1 MTTLK
6 PGAKY
11 FPFLKIKRDMDRVL
25 LNMIL
30 GHPGDVE
37 FLLQKLNFLEKL
49 TKEYDS
55 IGFTERLEHI
65 VDNAE
70 EMLVNNLL
78 YGTYKHIGEL
88 VINYKFNLDD
98 LYEEMG
104 ISNHDVIQKYNIVA
118 PNGANTVYDSIL
130 SKFDFE
136 NITDSDIENLKI
148 EIIEDFNLHQK
159 YFSNTSVF
167 EFKNDEELAKHIK
180 FCESYLNYHLLNDTQ
195 YIVEI
200 YETDDVYEDED
211 DEESSYDGKPMYEGK
226 LINKNTEEEL
236 ENSTSGRYCEISS
249 VFEELLDYINNEIL
263 LNQTQETEDIAKE
276 DVIKN
281 DIIHNIFCLDE
292 EYGIVVPTFK
302 ELVAAGEILPEWQ
315 LSEEYGDYPFD
326 SIVNIINER
335 YSDFLETL
343 YTLDSFNE
351 NEKKKKKYGYRTYV
365 EYGTPLE
372 IIEVLQELHDWNDDV
387 EDKDKF
393 ILLQAS
399 VKKEDFSTIQVL
411 LGIEIGYAKLEA
423 YLKDELDEEF
433 HDEVVKLIEAI
444 KEAKADKHETL
455 HLYDC

>member
-6 PGAKY
+6 PGTKVIISEDTIECTEHQSFLESLIGKTLEIVEVTNEYNDKSLPTYKCKYEDGSIVTENGTEY
-11 FPFLKIKRDMDRVL
+11 FPFVDSDLKIKRDMDRVL

-30 GHPGDVE
+30 GHPVDVE
-37 FLLQKLNFLEKL
+37 FLLQKLKFVEKL

-70 EMLVNNLL
+70 EISVNNLL

-88 VINYKFNLDD
+88 VINYKFSLDE

-104 ISNHDVIQKYNIVA
+104 ISNHDVIQKYNCPA
-118 PNGANTVYDSIL
+118 PDGVNTVYDSIL
-130 SKFDFE
+130 SEFDFE
-136 NITDSDIENLKI
+136 NITDSDIEKFKAQVLK
-148 EIIEDFNLHQK
+148 DFT
-159 YFSNTSVF
+159 TSKQ
-167 EFKNDEELAKHIK
+167 E
-180 FCESYLNYHLLNDTQ
+180 
-195 YIVEI
+195 
-200 YETDDVYEDED
+200 
-211 DEESSYDGKPMYEGK
+211 
-226 LINKNTEEEL
+226 
-236 ENSTSGRYCEISS
+236 
-249 VFEELLDYINNEIL
+249 
-263 LNQTQETEDIAKE
+263 ETEDIAKE

-281 DIIHNIFCLDE
+281 DIMHNIFCLDE

-302 ELVAAGEILPEWQ
+302 ELVAAKEILPEWQ
-315 LSEEYGDYPFD
+315 LSEEYEHYPYD
-326 SIVNIINER
+326 SIVNIINEK

-343 YTLDSFNE
+343 YALDSFNE

-423 YLKDELDEEF
+423 YLKDELDVEF
-433 HDEVVKLIEAI
+433 HDEVAMLIEAI
-444 KEAKADKHETL
+444 KEAKADNHDTL

>member
-1 MTTLK
+1 MTTTTTSTQYKVGDIVIIDEEMIDSSKDVVFFEKLLDK
-6 PGAKY
+6 KLMIVEITDEYNHPQVPTYKCIDLETREIIKSEIMPDKH
-11 FPFLKIKRDMDRVL
+11 FPFVDSDLKIKRDMDRVL

-30 GHPGDVE
+30 GHPVDVE
-37 FLLQKLNFLEKL
+37 FLLQKLKFVEKL

-104 ISNHDVIQKYNIVA
+104 ISNHDVIQKYNCPA
-118 PNGANTVYDSIL
+118 PNGNHTVYDSIL
-130 SKFDFE
+130 SEFDFE
-136 NITDSDIENLKI
+136 NITDSDIEKFKAQVLK
-148 EIIEDFNLHQK
+148 DFTASKQ
-159 YFSNTSVF
+159 
-167 EFKNDEELAKHIK
+167 E
-180 FCESYLNYHLLNDTQ
+180 
-195 YIVEI
+195 
-200 YETDDVYEDED
+200 
-211 DEESSYDGKPMYEGK
+211 
-226 LINKNTEEEL
+226 
-236 ENSTSGRYCEISS
+236 
-249 VFEELLDYINNEIL
+249 
-263 LNQTQETEDIAKE
+263 ETEDIAKE

-281 DIIHNIFCLDE
+281 DIMHNIFCLDE

-302 ELVAAGEILPEWQ
+302 ELVAAKEILPKWQ

-335 YSDFLETL
+335 YSDFFETL
-343 YTLDSFNE
+343 STLDAFNE

-423 YLKDELDEEF
+423 YLKDELDVEF
-433 HDEVVKLIEAI
+433 HDEVAKLIEAI
-444 KEAKADKHETL
+444 KEAKADNHDTL

>member
-6 PGAKY
+6 PGTKVIISEDTIECTEHQSFLESLIGKTLEIVEVTNEYNDKSLPTYKCKYEDGSIVTENGTEY
-11 FPFLKIKRDMDRVL
+11 FPFVDSDLKIKRDMDRVL

-30 GHPGDVE
+30 GHPVDVE
-37 FLLQKLNFLEKL
+37 FLLQKLKFVEKL

-70 EMLVNNLL
+70 EISVNNLL

-88 VINYKFNLDD
+88 VINYKFSLDE

-104 ISNHDVIQKYNIVA
+104 ISNHDVIQKYNCPA
-118 PNGANTVYDSIL
+118 PDGVNTVYDSIL
-130 SKFDFE
+130 SEFDFE
-136 NITDSDIENLKI
+136 NITDSDIEKFKAQVLK
-148 EIIEDFNLHQK
+148 DFT
-159 YFSNTSVF
+159 TSKQ
-167 EFKNDEELAKHIK
+167 E
-180 FCESYLNYHLLNDTQ
+180 
-195 YIVEI
+195 
-200 YETDDVYEDED
+200 
-211 DEESSYDGKPMYEGK
+211 
-226 LINKNTEEEL
+226 
-236 ENSTSGRYCEISS
+236 
-249 VFEELLDYINNEIL
+249 
-263 LNQTQETEDIAKE
+263 ETEDIAKE

-281 DIIHNIFCLDE
+281 DIMHNIFCLDE

-302 ELVAAGEILPEWQ
+302 ELVAAKEILPKWQ
-315 LSEEYGDYPFD
+315 LSEEYEHYPYD
-326 SIVNIINER
+326 SIVNIINEK

-343 YTLDSFNE
+343 YALDSFNE

-423 YLKDELDEEF
+423 YLKDELDVEF
-433 HDEVVKLIEAI
+433 HDEVAMLIEAI
-444 KEAKADKHETL
+444 KEAKADNHDTL

>member
-1 MTTLK
+1 MTTFKSGTKVIINEDIIEYTKHEAFLNGLIGK
-6 PGAKY
+6 TLEIVEVTNEYKDEKLPTYKCKYENGLIVTENGTEY
-11 FPFLKIKRDMDRVL
+11 FPFVDYDLKIKRDMDRVL

-88 VINYKFNLDD
+88 VINYKFSLDE

-104 ISNHDVIQKYNIVA
+104 ISNHDVIQKYNCPA
-118 PNGANTVYDSIL
+118 PNGNHTVYDSIL
-130 SKFDFE
+130 SEFDFE
-136 NITDSDIENLKI
+136 NITDSDIEKFKAQVLKDFTATKQEI
-148 EIIEDFNLHQK
+148 EN
-159 YFSNTSVF
+159 
-167 EFKNDEELAKHIK
+167 
-180 FCESYLNYHLLNDTQ
+180 
-195 YIVEI
+195 
-200 YETDDVYEDED
+200 
-211 DEESSYDGKPMYEGK
+211 
-226 LINKNTEEEL
+226 
-236 ENSTSGRYCEISS
+236 
-249 VFEELLDYINNEIL
+249 
-263 LNQTQETEDIAKE
+263 IAKE

-281 DIIHNIFCLDE
+281 DIMHNIFCLDE
-292 EYGIVVPTFK
+292 EEGIVVPTFK
-302 ELVAAGEILPEWQ
+302 ELVAAKEILPQWQ
-315 LSEEYGDYPFD
+315 LSEEYEYYLYD
-326 SIVNIINER
+326 SIVNIINEK

-343 YTLDSFNE
+343 YVLDSFNE
-351 NEKKKKKYGYRTYV
+351 NEKKKKRYGYRTYV

-372 IIEVLQELHDWNDDV
+372 IIEVLQELHDLNDDIES
-387 EDKDKF
+387 EDEF
-393 ILLQAS
+393 VVLQAS
-399 VKKEDFSTIQVL
+399 IKKEDFSTIEVL
-411 LGIEIGYAKLEA
+411 LNIEIGYAKLEA

-433 HDEVVKLIEAI
+433 HDEVAKLIEAI

>member
-1 MTTLK
+1 MTTFKSGTKVIINEDTIECTKHEAFLNGLIGK
-6 PGAKY
+6 TLEIVEVTNEYKDEKLPTYKCKYENGLIVTENGTEY
-11 FPFLKIKRDMDRVL
+11 FPFVDSDLKIKRDMDRVL

-88 VINYKFNLDD
+88 VINYKFSLDE

-104 ISNHDVIQKYNIVA
+104 ISNHDVIQKYNCPA
-118 PNGANTVYDSIL
+118 PNGIHTVYDSIL
-130 SKFDFE
+130 SEFDFE
-136 NITDSDIENLKI
+136 NITDSDIEKFKAQVLKDFTATKQEI
-148 EIIEDFNLHQK
+148 EN
-159 YFSNTSVF
+159 
-167 EFKNDEELAKHIK
+167 
-180 FCESYLNYHLLNDTQ
+180 
-195 YIVEI
+195 
-200 YETDDVYEDED
+200 
-211 DEESSYDGKPMYEGK
+211 
-226 LINKNTEEEL
+226 
-236 ENSTSGRYCEISS
+236 
-249 VFEELLDYINNEIL
+249 
-263 LNQTQETEDIAKE
+263 IAKE

-281 DIIHNIFCLDE
+281 DIMHNIFCLDE
-292 EYGIVVPTFK
+292 EEGIVVPTFK
-302 ELVAAGEILPEWQ
+302 ELVAAKEILPQWQ
-315 LSEEYGDYPFD
+315 LSEEYEYYLYD
-326 SIVNIINER
+326 SIVNIINEK

-343 YTLDSFNE
+343 YVLDSFNE
-351 NEKKKKKYGYRTYV
+351 NEKKKKRYGYRTYV

-372 IIEVLQELHDWNDDV
+372 IIEVLQELHDLNDDIES
-387 EDKDKF
+387 EDMF
-393 ILLQAS
+393 VVLQAS
-399 VKKEDFSTIQVL
+399 IKKEDFSTIEIL
-411 LGIEIGYAKLEA
+411 LNIEIGYAKLEA

>member
-1 MTTLK
+1 MTTNTNSIKSLYK
-6 PGAKY
+6 VGDIVNINEEMIDSSKDVAFFEKLLDKKLMIVEITDEYNHPQLPTYKCIDLETREVIKSEILPDKY
-11 FPFLKIKRDMDRVL
+11 FPFVDSDLKIKRDMDRVL

-88 VINYKFNLDD
+88 VINYKFSLDE

-104 ISNHDVIQKYNIVA
+104 ISNHDVIQKYNCPA
-118 PNGANTVYDSIL
+118 PNGNHTVYDSIL
-130 SKFDFE
+130 SEFDFE
-136 NITDSDIENLKI
+136 NITDSDIEKFKAQVLKDFTATKQEI
-148 EIIEDFNLHQK
+148 EN
-159 YFSNTSVF
+159 
-167 EFKNDEELAKHIK
+167 
-180 FCESYLNYHLLNDTQ
+180 
-195 YIVEI
+195 
-200 YETDDVYEDED
+200 
-211 DEESSYDGKPMYEGK
+211 
-226 LINKNTEEEL
+226 
-236 ENSTSGRYCEISS
+236 
-249 VFEELLDYINNEIL
+249 
-263 LNQTQETEDIAKE
+263 IAKE

-281 DIIHNIFCLDE
+281 DIMHNIFCLDE
-292 EYGIVVPTFK
+292 EEGIVVPTFK
-302 ELVAAGEILPEWQ
+302 ELVAAKEILPQWQ
-315 LSEEYGDYPFD
+315 LSEEYEYYPYD
-326 SIVNIINER
+326 SIVNIINEKC
-335 YSDFLETL
+335 SDFLETL
-343 YTLDSFNE
+343 YALDSFNE
-351 NEKKKKKYGYRTYV
+351 NEKKKKKYGCRTYV

-372 IIEVLQELHDWNDDV
+372 IIEVLQELHDLNDDIES
-387 EDKDKF
+387 EDMF
-393 ILLQAS
+393 VVLQAS
-399 VKKEDFSTIQVL
+399 IKKEDFSTIEIL
-411 LGIEIGYAKLEA
+411 LNIEIGYAKLEA

>member
-6 PGAKY
+6 PGTKVIINEDTIECTKHEAFLNGLIGKTLEIVEVTNEYKDEKLPTYKCKYENGLIVTENGTEY
-11 FPFLKIKRDMDRVL
+11 FPFVDSDLKIKRDMDRVL

-88 VINYKFNLDD
+88 VINYKFSLDE

-104 ISNHDVIQKYNIVA
+104 ISNHDVIQKYNCPA
-118 PNGANTVYDSIL
+118 PNGNHTVYDSIL
-130 SKFDFE
+130 SEFDFE
-136 NITDSDIENLKI
+136 NITDSDIEKFKAQVLKDFTATKQEI
-148 EIIEDFNLHQK
+148 EN
-159 YFSNTSVF
+159 
-167 EFKNDEELAKHIK
+167 
-180 FCESYLNYHLLNDTQ
+180 
-195 YIVEI
+195 
-200 YETDDVYEDED
+200 
-211 DEESSYDGKPMYEGK
+211 
-226 LINKNTEEEL
+226 
-236 ENSTSGRYCEISS
+236 
-249 VFEELLDYINNEIL
+249 
-263 LNQTQETEDIAKE
+263 IAKE

-281 DIIHNIFCLDE
+281 DIMHNIFCQDE

-302 ELVAAGEILPEWQ
+302 ELVAAKEILPQWQ
-315 LSEEYGDYPFD
+315 LSEEYEYYLYD
-326 SIVNIINER
+326 SIVNIINEK

-343 YTLDSFNE
+343 YALDSFNE

-372 IIEVLQELHDWNDDV
+372 IIEVLQGLYELNDYTESENKLV
-387 EDKDKF
+387 ILQNSIEKKDYSS
-393 ILLQAS
+393 IEVLLQCDIKYEELKLFI
-399 VKKEDFSTIQVL
+399 VQRLKK
-411 LGIEIGYAKLEA
+411 
-423 YLKDELDEEF
+423 EF

>member
-1 MTTLK
+1 MTTFKSGTKVIINEDTIECTKHEAFLNGLIGK
-6 PGAKY
+6 TLEIVEVTNEYKDEKLPTYKCKYENGLIVTENGTEY
-11 FPFLKIKRDMDRVL
+11 FPFVDSDLKIKRDMDRVL

-88 VINYKFNLDD
+88 VINYKFSLDE

-104 ISNHDVIQKYNIVA
+104 ISNHDVIQKYNCPA
-118 PNGANTVYDSIL
+118 PNGNHTVYDSIL
-130 SKFDFE
+130 SEFDFE
-136 NITDSDIENLKI
+136 NITDSDIEKFKAQVLKDFTATKQEI
-148 EIIEDFNLHQK
+148 EN
-159 YFSNTSVF
+159 
-167 EFKNDEELAKHIK
+167 
-180 FCESYLNYHLLNDTQ
+180 
-195 YIVEI
+195 
-200 YETDDVYEDED
+200 
-211 DEESSYDGKPMYEGK
+211 
-226 LINKNTEEEL
+226 
-236 ENSTSGRYCEISS
+236 
-249 VFEELLDYINNEIL
+249 
-263 LNQTQETEDIAKE
+263 IAKE

-281 DIIHNIFCLDE
+281 DIMHNIFCLDE
-292 EYGIVVPTFK
+292 EEGIVVPTFK
-302 ELVAAGEILPEWQ
+302 ELVAAKEILPQWQ
-315 LSEEYGDYPFD
+315 LSEEYEYYLYD
-326 SIVNIINER
+326 SIVNIINEK

-343 YTLDSFNE
+343 YVLDSFNE
-351 NEKKKKKYGYRTYV
+351 NEKKKKRYGYRTYV

-372 IIEVLQELHDWNDDV
+372 IIEVLQELHDLNDDIES
-387 EDKDKF
+387 EDMF
-393 ILLQAS
+393 VVLQAS
-399 VKKEDFSTIQVL
+399 IKKEDFSTIEIL
-411 LGIEIGYAKLEA
+411 LNIEIGYAKLEA

>member
-6 PGAKY
+6 PGTKVIISEDTIECTEHQSFLESLIGKTLEIVEVTNEYNDKSLPTYKCKYEDGSIVTENGTEY
-11 FPFLKIKRDMDRVL
+11 FPFVDSDLKIKRDMDRVL

-30 GHPGDVE
+30 GHPVDVE
-37 FLLQKLNFLEKL
+37 FLLQKLKFVEKL

-70 EMLVNNLL
+70 EISVNNLL

-88 VINYKFNLDD
+88 VINYKFSLDE

-104 ISNHDVIQKYNIVA
+104 ISNHDVIQKYNCPA
-118 PNGANTVYDSIL
+118 PDGVNTVYDSIL
-130 SKFDFE
+130 SEFDFE
-136 NITDSDIENLKI
+136 NITDSDIEKFKAQVLK
-148 EIIEDFNLHQK
+148 DFT
-159 YFSNTSVF
+159 TSKQ
-167 EFKNDEELAKHIK
+167 E
-180 FCESYLNYHLLNDTQ
+180 
-195 YIVEI
+195 
-200 YETDDVYEDED
+200 
-211 DEESSYDGKPMYEGK
+211 
-226 LINKNTEEEL
+226 
-236 ENSTSGRYCEISS
+236 
-249 VFEELLDYINNEIL
+249 
-263 LNQTQETEDIAKE
+263 ETEDIAKE

-281 DIIHNIFCLDE
+281 DIMHNIFCLDE
-292 EYGIVVPTFK
+292 DYGIVVPTFK
-302 ELVAAGEILPEWQ
+302 ELVAAKEILPKWQ
-315 LSEEYGDYPFD
+315 LSEEYEHYPYD
-326 SIVNIINER
+326 SIVNIINEK

-343 YTLDSFNE
+343 YALDSFNE

-423 YLKDELDEEF
+423 YLKDELDVEF
-433 HDEVVKLIEAI
+433 HDEVAKLIEAI
-444 KEAKADKHETL
+444 KEAKADNHDTL

>member
-6 PGAKY
+6 PGTKVIISEDTIECTEHQSFLESLIGKTLEIVEVTNEYNDKSLPTYKCKYEDGSIVTENGTEY
-11 FPFLKIKRDMDRVL
+11 FPFVDSDLKIKRDMDRVL

-30 GHPGDVE
+30 GHPVDVE
-37 FLLQKLNFLEKL
+37 FLLQKLKFVEKL

-88 VINYKFNLDD
+88 VVNYKFSLDE

-104 ISNHDVIQKYNIVA
+104 ISNHDVIQKYNCPA
-118 PNGANTVYDSIL
+118 PDGVNTVYDSIL
-130 SKFDFE
+130 SEFDFE
-136 NITDSDIENLKI
+136 NITDSDIEKFKAQVLK
-148 EIIEDFNLHQK
+148 DFT
-159 YFSNTSVF
+159 TSKQ
-167 EFKNDEELAKHIK
+167 E
-180 FCESYLNYHLLNDTQ
+180 
-195 YIVEI
+195 
-200 YETDDVYEDED
+200 
-211 DEESSYDGKPMYEGK
+211 
-226 LINKNTEEEL
+226 
-236 ENSTSGRYCEISS
+236 
-249 VFEELLDYINNEIL
+249 
-263 LNQTQETEDIAKE
+263 ETEDIAKE

-281 DIIHNIFCLDE
+281 DIMHNIFCLDE

-302 ELVAAGEILPEWQ
+302 ELVAAKEILPKWQ
-315 LSEEYGDYPFD
+315 LSEEYEHYPYD
-326 SIVNIINER
+326 SIVNIINEK

-343 YTLDSFNE
+343 YALDSFNE
-351 NEKKKKKYGYRTYV
+351 NEKKKKKYGCRTYV

-423 YLKDELDEEF
+423 YLKDELDVEF
-433 HDEVVKLIEAI
+433 HDEVAMLIEAI
-444 KEAKADKHETL
+444 KEAKADNHDTL

>member
-1 MTTLK
+1 MTTFKSGTKVIINEDTIECTKHEAFLNGLIGK
-6 PGAKY
+6 TLEIVEVTNEYKDEKLPTYKCKYENGLIVTENGTEY
-11 FPFLKIKRDMDRVL
+11 FPFVDSDLKIKRDMDRVL

-37 FLLQKLNFLEKL
+37 FLLQKLKFVEKL

-88 VINYKFNLDD
+88 VINYKFSLDE

-104 ISNHDVIQKYNIVA
+104 ISNHDVIQKYNCPA
-118 PNGANTVYDSIL
+118 PNGIHTVYDSIL
-130 SKFDFE
+130 SEFDFE
-136 NITDSDIENLKI
+136 NITDSDIEKFKAQVLKDFTATKQEI
-148 EIIEDFNLHQK
+148 EN
-159 YFSNTSVF
+159 
-167 EFKNDEELAKHIK
+167 
-180 FCESYLNYHLLNDTQ
+180 
-195 YIVEI
+195 
-200 YETDDVYEDED
+200 
-211 DEESSYDGKPMYEGK
+211 
-226 LINKNTEEEL
+226 
-236 ENSTSGRYCEISS
+236 
-249 VFEELLDYINNEIL
+249 
-263 LNQTQETEDIAKE
+263 IAKE

-281 DIIHNIFCLDE
+281 DIMHNIFCLDE
-292 EYGIVVPTFK
+292 EEGIVVPTFK
-302 ELVAAGEILPEWQ
+302 ELVAAKEILPQWQ
-315 LSEEYGDYPFD
+315 LSEEYEYYLYD
-326 SIVNIINER
+326 SIVNIINEK

-343 YTLDSFNE
+343 HALDSFNE

-372 IIEVLQELHDWNDDV
+372 IIEVLQELHDLNDDIES
-387 EDKDKF
+387 EDMF
-393 ILLQAS
+393 VVLQAS
-399 VKKEDFSTIQVL
+399 IKKEDFSTIEIL
-411 LGIEIGYAKLEA
+411 LNIEIGYAKLEA

>member
-6 PGAKY
+6 PGTKVIISEDTIECTEHQSFLESLIGKTLEIVEVTNEYNDKSLPTYKCKYEDGSIVTENGTEY
-11 FPFLKIKRDMDRVL
+11 FPFVDSDLKIKRDMDRVL

-30 GHPGDVE
+30 GHPVDVE
-37 FLLQKLNFLEKL
+37 FLLQKLKFVEKL

-70 EMLVNNLL
+70 EISVNNLL

-88 VINYKFNLDD
+88 VINYKFSLDE

-104 ISNHDVIQKYNIVA
+104 ISNHDVIQKYNCPA
-118 PNGANTVYDSIL
+118 PDGVNTVYDSIL
-130 SKFDFE
+130 SEFDFE
-136 NITDSDIENLKI
+136 NITDSDIEKFKAQVLK
-148 EIIEDFNLHQK
+148 DFT
-159 YFSNTSVF
+159 TSKQ
-167 EFKNDEELAKHIK
+167 E
-180 FCESYLNYHLLNDTQ
+180 
-195 YIVEI
+195 
-200 YETDDVYEDED
+200 
-211 DEESSYDGKPMYEGK
+211 
-226 LINKNTEEEL
+226 
-236 ENSTSGRYCEISS
+236 
-249 VFEELLDYINNEIL
+249 
-263 LNQTQETEDIAKE
+263 ETEDIAKE

-281 DIIHNIFCLDE
+281 DIMHNIFCLDE
-292 EYGIVVPTFK
+292 DYGIVVPTFK
-302 ELVAAGEILPEWQ
+302 ELVAAKEILPEWQ
-315 LSEEYGDYPFD
+315 LSEEYEHYPYD
-326 SIVNIINER
+326 SIVNIINEK

-343 YTLDSFNE
+343 YALDSFNE

-423 YLKDELDEEF
+423 YLKDELDVEF
-433 HDEVVKLIEAI
+433 HDEVAMLIEAI
-444 KEAKADKHETL
+444 KEAKADNHDTL

>member
-1 MTTLK
+1 MTTFKSGTKVIINEDTIECTKHEAFLNGLIGK
-6 PGAKY
+6 TLEIVEVTNEYKDEKLPTYKCKYENGLIVTENGTEY
-11 FPFLKIKRDMDRVL
+11 FPFVDSDLKIKRDMDRVL

-88 VINYKFNLDD
+88 VINYKFSLDE

-104 ISNHDVIQKYNIVA
+104 ISNHDVIQKYNCPA
-118 PNGANTVYDSIL
+118 PNGNHTVYDSIL
-130 SKFDFE
+130 SEFDFE
-136 NITDSDIENLKI
+136 NITDSDIEKFKAQVLKDFTATKQEI
-148 EIIEDFNLHQK
+148 EN
-159 YFSNTSVF
+159 
-167 EFKNDEELAKHIK
+167 
-180 FCESYLNYHLLNDTQ
+180 
-195 YIVEI
+195 
-200 YETDDVYEDED
+200 
-211 DEESSYDGKPMYEGK
+211 
-226 LINKNTEEEL
+226 
-236 ENSTSGRYCEISS
+236 
-249 VFEELLDYINNEIL
+249 
-263 LNQTQETEDIAKE
+263 IAKE

-281 DIIHNIFCLDE
+281 DIMHNIFCLDE
-292 EYGIVVPTFK
+292 EEGIVVPTFK
-302 ELVAAGEILPEWQ
+302 ELVAAKEILPQWQ
-315 LSEEYGDYPFD
+315 LSEEYEYYLYD
-326 SIVNIINER
+326 SIVNIINEK

-343 YTLDSFNE
+343 HALDSFNE

-372 IIEVLQELHDWNDDV
+372 IIEVLQELHDLNDDIES
-387 EDKDKF
+387 EDMF
-393 ILLQAS
+393 VVLQAS
-399 VKKEDFSTIQVL
+399 IKKEDFSTIEIL
-411 LGIEIGYAKLEA
+411 LNIEIGYAKLEA

-433 HDEVVKLIEAI
+433 HDEVVKLIEVI

>member
-6 PGAKY
+6 PGTKVIISEDTIECTEHQSFLESLIGKTLEIVEVTNEYNDKSLPTYKCKYEDGSIVTENGTEY
-11 FPFLKIKRDMDRVL
+11 FPFVDSDLKIKRDMDRVL

-30 GHPGDVE
+30 GHPVDVE
-37 FLLQKLNFLEKL
+37 FLLQKLKFVEKL

-88 VINYKFNLDD
+88 VVNYKFSLDE

-104 ISNHDVIQKYNIVA
+104 ISNHDVIQKYNCPA
-118 PNGANTVYDSIL
+118 PDGVNTVYDSIL
-130 SKFDFE
+130 SEFDFE
-136 NITDSDIENLKI
+136 NITDSDIEKFKAQVLK
-148 EIIEDFNLHQK
+148 DFT
-159 YFSNTSVF
+159 TSKQ
-167 EFKNDEELAKHIK
+167 E
-180 FCESYLNYHLLNDTQ
+180 
-195 YIVEI
+195 
-200 YETDDVYEDED
+200 
-211 DEESSYDGKPMYEGK
+211 
-226 LINKNTEEEL
+226 
-236 ENSTSGRYCEISS
+236 
-249 VFEELLDYINNEIL
+249 
-263 LNQTQETEDIAKE
+263 ETEDIAKE

-281 DIIHNIFCLDE
+281 DIMHNIFCLDE

-302 ELVAAGEILPEWQ
+302 ELVAAKEILPKWQ
-315 LSEEYGDYPFD
+315 LSEEYEHYPYD
-326 SIVNIINER
+326 SIVNIINEK

-343 YTLDSFNE
+343 YALDSFNE

-423 YLKDELDEEF
+423 YLKDELDVEF
-433 HDEVVKLIEAI
+433 HDEVAMLIEAI
-444 KEAKADKHETL
+444 KEAKADNHDTL

>member
-6 PGAKY
+6 PGTKVIISEDTIECTEHQSFLESLIGKTLEIVEVTNEYNDKSLPTYKCKYEDGSIVTENGTEY
-11 FPFLKIKRDMDRVL
+11 FPFVDSDLKIKRDMDRVL

-30 GHPGDVE
+30 GHPVDVE
-37 FLLQKLNFLEKL
+37 FLLQKLKFVEKL

-88 VINYKFNLDD
+88 VVNYKFSLDE

-104 ISNHDVIQKYNIVA
+104 ISNHDVIQKYNCPA
-118 PNGANTVYDSIL
+118 PDGVNTVYDSIL
-130 SKFDFE
+130 SEFDFE
-136 NITDSDIENLKI
+136 NITDSDIEKFKAQVLK
-148 EIIEDFNLHQK
+148 DFT
-159 YFSNTSVF
+159 TSKQ
-167 EFKNDEELAKHIK
+167 E
-180 FCESYLNYHLLNDTQ
+180 
-195 YIVEI
+195 
-200 YETDDVYEDED
+200 
-211 DEESSYDGKPMYEGK
+211 
-226 LINKNTEEEL
+226 
-236 ENSTSGRYCEISS
+236 
-249 VFEELLDYINNEIL
+249 
-263 LNQTQETEDIAKE
+263 ETEDIAKE

-281 DIIHNIFCLDE
+281 DIMHNIFCLDE

-302 ELVAAGEILPEWQ
+302 ELVAAKEILPKWQ
-315 LSEEYGDYPFD
+315 LSEEYEHYPYD
-326 SIVNIINER
+326 SIVNIINEK

-343 YTLDSFNE
+343 YALDSFNK

-423 YLKDELDEEF
+423 YLKDELDVEF
-433 HDEVVKLIEAI
+433 HDEVAMLIEAI
-444 KEAKADKHETL
+444 KEAKADNHDTL

>member
-6 PGAKY
+6 PGTKVIISEDTIECTEHQSFLESLIGKTLEIVEVTNEYNDKSLPTYKCKYEDGSIVTENGTEY
-11 FPFLKIKRDMDRVL
+11 FPFVDSDLKIKRDMDRVL

-30 GHPGDVE
+30 GHPVDVE
-37 FLLQKLNFLEKL
+37 FLLQKLKFVEKL

-88 VINYKFNLDD
+88 VVNYKFSLDE

-104 ISNHDVIQKYNIVA
+104 ISNHDVIQKYNCPA
-118 PNGANTVYDSIL
+118 PDGVNTVYDSIL
-130 SKFDFE
+130 SEFDFE
-136 NITDSDIENLKI
+136 NITDSDIEKFKAQVLK
-148 EIIEDFNLHQK
+148 DFT
-159 YFSNTSVF
+159 TSKQ
-167 EFKNDEELAKHIK
+167 E
-180 FCESYLNYHLLNDTQ
+180 
-195 YIVEI
+195 
-200 YETDDVYEDED
+200 
-211 DEESSYDGKPMYEGK
+211 
-226 LINKNTEEEL
+226 
-236 ENSTSGRYCEISS
+236 
-249 VFEELLDYINNEIL
+249 
-263 LNQTQETEDIAKE
+263 ETEDIAKE

-281 DIIHNIFCLDE
+281 DIMHNIFCLDE

-302 ELVAAGEILPEWQ
+302 ELVAAKEILPKWQ
-315 LSEEYGDYPFD
+315 LSEEYEHYPYD
-326 SIVNIINER
+326 SIVNIINEK

-343 YTLDSFNE
+343 YALDSFNE
-351 NEKKKKKYGYRTYV
+351 NEKKKKKYGCRTYV

-423 YLKDELDEEF
+423 YLKDELDVEF
-433 HDEVVKLIEAI
+433 HDEVAMLIEAI
-444 KEAKADKHETL
+444 KEAKADNHDNL

>member
-6 PGAKY
+6 PGTKVIISEDTIECTEHQSFLESLIGKTLEIVEVTNEYNDKSLPTYKCKYEDGSIVTENGTEY
-11 FPFLKIKRDMDRVL
+11 FPFVDSDLKIKRDMDRVL

-49 TKEYDS
+49 TREYDS
-55 IGFTERLEHI
+55 IEFNERLEDI
-65 VDNAE
+65 VKNDE
-70 EMLVNNLL
+70 EISVNNLL

-88 VINYKFNLDD
+88 VINYKFSLDE

-104 ISNHDVIQKYNIVA
+104 ISNHDVIQKYNCPA
-118 PNGANTVYDSIL
+118 PDGVNTVYDSIL
-130 SKFDFE
+130 SEFDFE
-136 NITDSDIENLKI
+136 NITDSDIEKFKAQVLK
-148 EIIEDFNLHQK
+148 DFT
-159 YFSNTSVF
+159 TSKQ
-167 EFKNDEELAKHIK
+167 E
-180 FCESYLNYHLLNDTQ
+180 
-195 YIVEI
+195 
-200 YETDDVYEDED
+200 
-211 DEESSYDGKPMYEGK
+211 
-226 LINKNTEEEL
+226 
-236 ENSTSGRYCEISS
+236 
-249 VFEELLDYINNEIL
+249 
-263 LNQTQETEDIAKE
+263 ETEDIAKE

-281 DIIHNIFCLDE
+281 DIMHNIFCLDE

-302 ELVAAGEILPEWQ
+302 ELVAAKEILPKWQ
-315 LSEEYGDYPFD
+315 LSEEYEHYPYD
-326 SIVNIINER
+326 SIVNIINEK

-343 YTLDSFNE
+343 YALDSFNE
-351 NEKKKKKYGYRTYV
+351 NEKKKKKYGCRTYV

-423 YLKDELDEEF
+423 YLKDELDVEF
-433 HDEVVKLIEAI
+433 HDEVAMLIEAI
-444 KEAKADKHETL
+444 KEAKADNHDTL